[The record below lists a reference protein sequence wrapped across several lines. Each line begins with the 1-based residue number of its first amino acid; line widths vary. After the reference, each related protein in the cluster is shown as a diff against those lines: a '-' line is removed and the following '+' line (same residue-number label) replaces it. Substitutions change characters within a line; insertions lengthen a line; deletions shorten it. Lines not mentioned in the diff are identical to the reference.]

1 MTSFPKTSF
10 AHRGFALASLA
21 LLLLAL
27 PVGRAAAEPPFAFD
41 ATPGKLPKT
50 VVPLH
55 YALDLKPDLDK
66 LTFAGS
72 ETVDINVTAPTDRL
86 VLNAVE
92 IAVTRAVIG
101 DDPTP
106 AQIALDASEETVT
119 LTFARPIAPGWH
131 QVSLGFT
138 GRINRFARGLFMVD
152 YPTAEGRK
160 RMVSTQLEPTDA
172 RRIFPGWDE
181 PAFKASIAL
190 TVTVPE
196 KFMAVSNTPV
206 EREEGTADGTKRVVF
221 QSTPQMSS
229 YLFVLTA
236 GELERT
242 TTEAAGVT
250 IGVVTTKGKGA
261 QARYA
266 LDSAAELLRY
276 YNAYF
281 GVRYP
286 LPKLDLIAVPG
297 GFGGAMENWGGI
309 TFFESRLLFDPA
321 KNSDESK
328 RGIFSIIS
336 HEMAHQWFG
345 DLVTMAWWD
354 NLWLNEGFA
363 SWMQA
368 KAAEYLHADWQTWL
382 NSVGAKQ
389 GAMAEDARRTSHPIQ
404 RPIANESEADV
415 AFDGITYNKGQA
427 FIRMLES
434 YLGERTFAAGIQAYM
449 RAHAYSSATTADLWG
464 ALAAASGKPVAAI
477 ASAYTEQ
484 AGVPLVVVQATCTGD
499 TQRITLRQ
507 ERFTIHDPDPKAE
520 HWQVP
525 VVLGTVR
532 AGTSEKLLLDGSAE
546 IALGQCGEAVKVN
559 LGDVGYY
566 RVQYDGALAAA
577 LANSIGELLPADR
590 VDLLADTWAL
600 VEASRARPA
609 VFLDLVDRLGGDD
622 SRLVWDQVMRA
633 FSRIDHLEWG
643 RPGRDAFHAYARA
656 VLRPVF
662 DRLGFDAVAGEPQD
676 RAILRPRLIS
686 MLGSFGDE
694 AILAEANRRFA
705 AYLKDPASLRPDL
718 RGTVTH
724 LVGLNADRATYETL
738 LGLARKTTDTNE
750 RVRYYSAAASALDP
764 ALAQETLA
772 IALTDE
778 LPSTLVGTMISTVAS
793 SGEHR
798 YLAWAFV
805 KANFSAL
812 AQKQGPSFRNT
823 FASNLMTNFTDAAH
837 AAELASFAPVHE
849 TSGGRRVAERSEER
863 IMTDA
868 DFVVRQLPAVDE
880 WTKRRAAVQP

>member
-1 MTSFPKTSF
+1 M
-10 AHRGFALASLA
+10 
-21 LLLLAL
+21 
-27 PVGRAAAEPPFAFD
+27 
-41 ATPGKLPKT
+41 
-50 VVPLH
+50 
-55 YALDLKPDLDK
+55 
-66 LTFAGS
+66 
-72 ETVDINVTAPTDRL
+72 I
-86 VLNAVE
+86 
-92 IAVTRAVIG
+92 
-101 DDPTP
+101 
-106 AQIALDASEETVT
+106 
-119 LTFARPIAPGWH
+119 
-131 QVSLGFT
+131 
-138 GRINRFARGLFMVD
+138 
-152 YPTAEGRK
+152 
-160 RMVSTQLEPTDA
+160 STQLEPTDA
-172 RRIFPGWDE
+172 RRIFPSWDE
-181 PAFKASIAL
+181 PAFKANFRL

-196 KFMAVSNTPV
+196 KFMAVSNMPV
-206 EREEGTADGTKRVVF
+206 EREEGASDGTKRVAF
-221 QSTPQMSS
+221 QPTPQMSS

-242 TTEAAGVT
+242 TVEAAGVT
-250 IGVVTTKGKGA
+250 IGVVTTSGKGA

-309 TFFESRLLFDPA
+309 TFFESRLLFDPT

-328 RGIFSIIS
+328 RGIFSILA

-368 KAAEYLHADWQTWL
+368 KAAEYLHPDWQTWL

-389 GAMAEDARRTSHPIQ
+389 GAMAEDARRTGHPIQ
-404 RPIANESEADV
+404 HMIANESEAMA

-434 YLGERTFAAGIQAYM
+434 YIGERTFAVGIQAYM
-449 RAHAYSSATTADLWG
+449 RQHAYSSATTADLWG

-484 AGVPLVVVQATCTGD
+484 AGVPLVVAQASCTGD
-499 TQRITLRQ
+499 TQRIMLRQ
-507 ERFTIHDPDPKAE
+507 ERFTIHDPDPKAQ

-532 AGTSEKLLLDGSAE
+532 AGTGEKLLLDGAAE
-546 IALGQCGEAVKVN
+546 IALGQCGEPVKVN

-566 RVQYDGALAAA
+566 RVQYEGALAAA
-577 LANSIGELLPADR
+577 LANSIGEMLPADR
-590 VDLLADTWAL
+590 VNLLADTWAL

-609 VFLDLVDRLGGDD
+609 TFFDLVDRLGSDD

-633 FSRIDHLEWG
+633 FSRIDHLQWG
-643 RPGRDAFHAYARA
+643 RPGRDAFHAYARSM
-656 VLRPVF
+656 LRPVF

-676 RAILRPRLIS
+676 HAILRPRLIS

-705 AYLKDPASLRPDL
+705 AFLKDPASLRPDL

-724 LVGLNADRATYETL
+724 LVGLTADRATYDML

-764 ALAQETLA
+764 VLAQETLS

-778 LPSTLVGTMISTVAS
+778 LPTTLVGTLISTVAS
-793 SGEHR
+793 AGEHP

-805 KANFSAL
+805 KTNFSAL

-837 AAELASFAPVHE
+837 AAELASFPPVHE

-868 DFVVRQLPAVDE
+868 DFAVRQLPAVDE
-880 WTKRRAAVQP
+880 WTKRRPVVQP

>member
-1 MTSFPKTSF
+1 MTVPKPLF
-10 AHRGFALASLA
+10 AHRSFALASLA
-21 LLLLAL
+21 FLLIAL
-27 PVGRAAAEPPFAFD
+27 PLGRAAAEPTFAFD

-50 VVPLH
+50 VVPVH
-55 YALDLKPDLDK
+55 YVLDLKPDLDK
-66 LTFAGS
+66 LTFTGS
-72 ETVDINVTAPTDRL
+72 ETVDINVAAPTERL
-86 VLNAVE
+86 VLNAVDL
-92 IAVTRAVIG
+92 AVSRAVI
-101 DDPTP
+101 DNDAMAT
-106 AQIALDASEETVT
+106 QIALDAGEETVT

-131 QVSLGFT
+131 QLALGFT

-152 YPTAEGRK
+152 YPTGEGRK
-160 RMVSTQLEPTDA
+160 RMISTQLEPTDA
-172 RRIFPGWDE
+172 RRIFPSWDE
-181 PAFKASIAL
+181 PAFKANFTL

-196 KFMAVSNTPV
+196 KFMAVSNMPV
-206 EREEGTADGTKRVVF
+206 EREEGASDGTKRVAF
-221 QSTPQMSS
+221 QPTPQMSS

-242 TTEAAGVT
+242 TVEAAGVT

-261 QARYA
+261 QTRFA
-266 LDSAAELLRY
+266 LDSASELLRY

-309 TFFESRLLFDPA
+309 TFFESRLLFDPT

-328 RGIFSIIS
+328 RGIFSILA

-368 KAAEYLHADWQTWL
+368 KAAEYLHPDWQTWL

-404 RPIANESEADV
+404 HMIANESEAMA

-434 YLGERTFAAGIQAYM
+434 YLGERTFAVGIAAYM
-449 RAHAYSSATTADLWG
+449 RQHAYSSATTADLWN

-484 AGVPLVVVQATCTGD
+484 AGVPLVVAQASCTGD
-499 TQRITLRQ
+499 TQRIMLRQ
-507 ERFTIHDPDPKAE
+507 ERFTIHDPDPKAQ

-532 AGTSEKLLLDGSAE
+532 AGTGEKLLLDGAAE
-546 IALGQCGEAVKVN
+546 IAVGQCGEPVKVN

-566 RVQYDGALAAA
+566 RVQYEGALAAA
-577 LANSIGELLPADR
+577 LANSIGEMLPADR
-590 VDLLADTWAL
+590 VNLLADTWAL

-609 VFLDLVDRLGGDD
+609 TFFDIVDRLGGDD

-633 FSRIDHLEWG
+633 LSRIDHLEWG
-643 RPGRDAFHAYARA
+643 RPGRDAFHAYARSM
-656 VLRPVF
+656 LRPVF
-662 DRLGFDAVAGEPQD
+662 DRLSFDAVAGEPQD
-676 RAILRPRLIS
+676 HTILRPRLIS

-724 LVGLNADRATYETL
+724 LVGLAADRATYDML

-764 ALAQETLA
+764 ALAQETLS

-778 LPSTLVGTMISTVAS
+778 LPSTLVGTLISTVAS
-793 SGEHR
+793 AGEHP

-805 KANFSAL
+805 KTNFSAL

-868 DFVVRQLPAVDE
+868 DFAVRQLPAVDE
-880 WTKRRAAVQP
+880 WMKRRPVVQP